1 MTAAGFGFALHA
13 DFELVASRQEV
24 SDPPYNSYSQP
35 DPNPNPNPNEVTYT
49 ADKVVLAAG
58 IFGTFSLLVDSG
70 IGPAKALQARGVRA
84 PLLVNEAV
92 GSGIGDEVYV
102 AVIFIAAEPQGAAS
116 GWSGLAGGGA
126 RRWRGQQLQASTKA
140 PPNICCTGAMR
151 LTRLIDAACR
161 K

>member
-1 MTAAGFGFALHA
+1 
-13 DFELVASRQEV
+13 
-24 SDPPYNSYSQP
+24 
-35 DPNPNPNPNEVTYT
+35 VTYT

-102 AVIFIAAEPQGAAS
+102 AVIFVAAEPQGAAS
-116 GWSGLAGGGA
+116 GWSGLAGATSRDGRTAVGLWA
-126 RRWRGQQLQASTKA
+126 YGSTTLLRLVSRVPRLVWLVCAAASKLA
-140 PPNICCTGAMR
+140 HS
-151 LTRLIDAACR
+151 
-161 K
+161 